1 MSQSETTIDIK
12 AIIDEVARRHN
23 IRLAPDDPIL
33 ASVTIT
39 EIIHKLFAD
48 HLGQLV
54 ERVSNQATDRLAA
67 QIAIGRSEVEKQTET
82 AKAAVSKLVNDAGA
96 WSAANLKQASNG
108 AAEDIRATVTAA
120 LSRIHIDISAVRKAK
135 LAAFGAAGLA
145 ILLGG
150 AFLGGGIG
158 FWLAGR

>member
-1 MSQSETTIDIK
+1 MTSIGEE
-12 AIIDEVARRHN
+12 A
-23 IRLAPDDPIL
+23 
-33 ASVTIT
+33 
-39 EIIHKLFAD
+39 
-48 HLGQLV
+48 V
-54 ERVSNQATDRLAA
+54 ERCHLWKR
-67 QIAIGRSEVEKQTET
+67 KPF
-82 AKAAVSKLVNDAGA
+82 NDAGA

-150 AFLGGGIG
+150 AFLVGGIG